1 MKNEENGAPVLC
13 IIGQSVVKL
22 ELLPAASR
30 YGVYGV
36 VQESYRA
43 RWEADGK
50 EKRRRGSA
58 LAYQRALMPVAVSGT
73 QHCCGA
79 CEHTNAARHLLG

>member
-1 MKNEENGAPVLC
+1 MKNEENCAPVLC

-36 VQESYRA
+36 VQANKRTRRYMNGKKKA
-43 RWEADGK
+43 PGEAQPWRIN
-50 EKRRRGSA
+50 KR
-58 LAYQRALMPVAVSGT
+58 
-73 QHCCGA
+73 
-79 CEHTNAARHLLG
+79 